1 MITHHFVSEQ
11 QSWGEEEALLSLLY
25 FNCSCFRFMR
35 QQQQIYRSVQYI
47 NCCFREGSEALG
59 VIAHVTLAYV
69 DTIKMWWQ
77 RL

>member
-1 MITHHFVSEQ
+1 MNLMKLSPSLVALQ
-11 QSWGEEEALLSLLY
+11 KEAK
-25 FNCSCFRFMR
+25 R
-35 QQQQIYRSVQYI
+35 QQQIYRSVQYI

-59 VIAHVTLAYV
+59 VIAHVTLAYA